1 MKKSLVFAVS
11 TAAMLAVSG
20 AAQAADLDTAC
31 VQAVS
36 GFNGKIEGAAGFI
49 DQDISIVNG
58 PVIGSDDGARF
69 HGAGSLSLPLGCLLG
84 VQVDAAAGDLAG
96 QTFVGGAAHVFMR
109 DPSSYLVGV
118 HGMYTNIDSALV
130 PGDNDIWRV
139 GPEVEFYLNNF
150 SVEAWAGL
158 ESSDSNGE
166 DFFATV
172 DLAMYATEDLRLNV
186 GFRRFLDMNAF
197 AAGAEWQV
205 SDTMPVSLFVEGQV
219 GENDYATVFGGVKF
233 YFGGEQKSL
242 IRRHREDD
250 PKNRVPDLVGFGQA
264 AGAGG
269 GEGPDCMLEGCMVML
284 LEQDLQ

>member
-1 MKKSLVFAVS
+1 MKKSLAFAASIAALFAVS
-11 TAAMLAVSG
+11 GT
-20 AAQAADLDTAC
+20 AQAADLDTAC

-49 DQDISIVNG
+49 DQDVAIIGG
-58 PVIGSDDGARF
+58 PVVNEDGARF
-69 HGAGSLSLPLGCLLG
+69 HGAGSLSLPLGCMLG
-84 VQVDAAAGDLAG
+84 VQVDAAAGDIAG

-118 HGMYTNIDSALV
+118 HGMYTNIDNALA

-150 SVEAWAGL
+150 SIEAWAGL

-186 GFRRFLDMNAF
+186 GFRRFLDINAF

-205 SDTMPVSLFVEGQV
+205 SDTMPVSLFVEGQF

-250 PKNRVPDLVGFGQA
+250 PRNRVPDLVGFGQA
-264 AGAGG
+264 AGNGIGG
-269 GEGPDCMLEGCMVML
+269 PEDSDCTEANPCIRISDPL
-284 LEQDLQ
+284 